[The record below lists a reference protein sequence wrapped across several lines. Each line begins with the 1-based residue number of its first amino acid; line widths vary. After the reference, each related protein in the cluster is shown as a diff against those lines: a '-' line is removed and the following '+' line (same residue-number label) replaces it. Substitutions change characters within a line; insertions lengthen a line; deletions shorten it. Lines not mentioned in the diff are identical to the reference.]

1 LAAKKARDALLKQ
14 KELRGGGLPG
24 KLFDCTTRDREKNEL
39 FLVEGDSAGGSAESG
54 RDRMYQAV
62 LPLRGK
68 VLNVE
73 KARFDKLLKNNEISA
88 LIAATGINIQNVEDV
103 SEVRYGKIIILTDA
117 DVDGQHIRTLLLTFF
132 FRQMRK
138 LIEAGHVYVA
148 RPPLYKVTQK
158 KEARFIQTREE
169 MTKELTARGL
179 KDTVLLITKSN
190 PTREVKGDDL
200 AKLLPMLAEAE
211 TAVVNL
217 ERRGHTL
224 ESFLARAKEGVLPT
238 YHVRFRGE
246 EFWFNSQADVEEFRD
261 KQFKKLGKELV
272 LADTLAILKHES
284 GTAAPSTPPTA
295 APAPATP
302 GTPPTATPPAEQAVE
317 HYTLDEWHE
326 VRTLN
331 RVMAK
336 LRTAEFNFEPGD
348 LILAKR
354 IAGREPPTRFVLQRD
369 DSRKELSH
377 LLMLVTEIRR
387 LGEKGIS
394 VTRFK
399 GLGEM
404 DPEELWATT
413 LDPKHRTLLRVTLTD
428 ALKAEELFRTL
439 MGEEVEGRKAFIMNR
454 TITNLEDID
463 YGA

>member
-1 LAAKKARDALLKQ
+1 
-14 KELRGGGLPG
+14 
-24 KLFDCTTRDREKNEL
+24 
-39 FLVEGDSAGGSAESG
+39 
-54 RDRMYQAV
+54 
-62 LPLRGK
+62 
-68 VLNVE
+68 
-73 KARFDKLLKNNEISA
+73 
-88 LIAATGINIQNVEDV
+88 
-103 SEVRYGKIIILTDA
+103 
-117 DVDGQHIRTLLLTFF
+117 
-132 FRQMRK
+132 
-138 LIEAGHVYVA
+138 
-148 RPPLYKVTQK
+148 
-158 KEARFIQTREE
+158 
-169 MTKELTARGL
+169 
-179 KDTVLLITKSN
+179 
-190 PTREVKGDDL
+190 
-200 AKLLPMLAEAE
+200 
-211 TAVVNL
+211 
-217 ERRGHTL
+217 
-224 ESFLARAKEGVLPT
+224 
-238 YHVRFRGE
+238 
-246 EFWFNSQADVEEFRD
+246 
-261 KQFKKLGKELV
+261 
-272 LADTLAILKHES
+272 
-284 GTAAPSTPPTA
+284 
-295 APAPATP
+295 
-302 GTPPTATPPAEQAVE
+302 
-317 HYTLDEWHE
+317 
-326 VRTLN
+326 
-331 RVMAK
+331 MAK